1 MKVVNIETKY
11 KKATIQIR
19 SIDDVQIDK
28 ETCRLQINVKGSNTA
43 FRFSKDEEAEDAFN
57 LITEAMRTS
66 T

>member
-43 FRFSKDEEAEDAFN
+43 FRFSKDEEAEDTFN